1 MAGKVALIANTGVP
15 ALSGLGGANV
25 ADDPELILAPGHS
38 TGDVAAAISELRHY
52 SDTGLAS
59 FEIGAGLTL
68 TAFRT
73 DRSTSAA
80 TK

>member
-52 SDTGLAS
+52 SDTGLA
-59 FEIGAGLTL
+59 
-68 TAFRT
+68 
-73 DRSTSAA
+73 
-80 TK
+80 